1 MLAKPNQRWKRD
13 HASHPSPFPPY
24 LIKLQSLLP
33 LFSARIVQK
42 EMAPPSSLLK
52 QFILMKTGE
61 KKKENQKIKDQQLIL
76 LAAPRM

>member
-1 MLAKPNQRWKRD
+1 
-13 HASHPSPFPPY
+13 
-24 LIKLQSLLP
+24 
-33 LFSARIVQK
+33 
-42 EMAPPSSLLK
+42 MAPPSSLLK